1 MRPGS
6 ADPKTDF
13 VLKRIFGAHQAR
25 MAGLTPAE
33 WDAYDR
39 AQISEQDARG
49 AISLAERQGEARGEA
64 RGFVRG
70 QEQGRGEGL
79 AEGLREAIRGVC
91 QALEI
96 ELSAEREA
104 ALDSLEVAEL
114 QDLKARLLRER
125 RWS

>member
-1 MRPGS
+1 MWPVF

-13 VLKRIFGAHQAR
+13 VFKRIFGARQAR

-39 AQISEQDARG
+39 AKISEQDARG
-49 AISLAERQGEARGEA
+49 AISLAERQGEARGFA
-64 RGFVRG
+64 R
-70 QEQGRGEGL
+70 
-79 AEGLREAIRGVC
+79 GLREAIRGLC
-91 QALEI
+91 QVLEI

-104 ALDSLEVAEL
+104 ALAGMAGAEL
-114 QDLKARLLRER
+114 KDLKARLLRER